1 MIGFILVVAV
11 VEELEVIWFQNTK
24 RESYMVVFE
33 SLRVHRSSFI
43 VDVDDLQFL
52 ETQKTGVNA
61 PRSTETGIEIGN
73 EARSGVRS
81 SEYRL

>member
-1 MIGFILVVAV
+1 
-11 VEELEVIWFQNTK
+11 
-24 RESYMVVFE
+24 MVVFE
-33 SLRVHRSSFI
+33 SLRVQHSSFI

-73 EARSGVRS
+73 EAPIRS